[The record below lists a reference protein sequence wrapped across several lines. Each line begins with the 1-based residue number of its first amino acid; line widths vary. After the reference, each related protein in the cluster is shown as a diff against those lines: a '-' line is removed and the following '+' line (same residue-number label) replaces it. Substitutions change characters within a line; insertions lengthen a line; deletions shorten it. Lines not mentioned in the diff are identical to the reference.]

1 MAESKYIKK
10 KSEEDQTQQAGP
22 TAGKTPKATAG
33 PPPPKQTDGIQ
44 IIIIGEDGKQK
55 TGTLSK
61 GGKINFAKGGR
72 AGFRMGSKCK
82 LAIKGK
88 GRAYGKNS

>member
-33 PPPPKQTDGIQ
+33 PSPKKTDGIQ

-61 GGKINFAKGGR
+61 GGEINFAKGGR

>member
-1 MAESKYIKK
+1 MTDKTTLKNLDDTEKTKR
-10 KSEEDQTQQAGP
+10 
-22 TAGKTPKATAG
+22 GKTPKATAG
-33 PPPPKQTDGIQ
+33 PPPKQTDGIQ

-61 GGKINFAKGGR
+61 GGQINFAKGGR
-72 AGFRMGSKCK
+72 AGFRMGGKCK